1 MVEARVTEVKDAS
14 TSYSIDSKTGQI
26 REVSNDDDRKKFVAL
41 VREITDR
48 YKTTTKKCSICELV
62 LLKN

>member
-48 YKTTTKKCSICELV
+48 
-62 LLKN
+62 